1 MKTITIELSEEMLLK
16 WREDHLLKNLEEK
29 DDHEFG
35 ETIMNVKDYYTKRL
49 NRSRDKIE
57 SEIKLFM
64 QKYDCDIDSA
74 ETYLITE
81 AVLGGLTIEATIS
94 ESNTLDMAEVKYLVD
109 MCVSRITRARR
120 FVYVQLHPEK
130 YKRNAF
136 AMNERDA
143 LAAHDKHMR
152 DRNEATLRAKSA
164 DDYCKLLNI
173 YGVNISS
180 SMFLQKCFNLQVK
193 SVKLLSSEETMKQV
207 FEELKPSIAV

>member
-29 DDHEFG
+29 GDHEFD
-35 ETIMNVKDYYTKRL
+35 ETITSAKDYYTKRL
-49 NRSRDKIE
+49 KRSRDQIE

-64 QKYDCDIDSA
+64 KKYDCDIDSA

-94 ESNTLDMAEVKYLVD
+94 ESDTLDMAEVKYLVD

-120 FVYVQLHPEK
+120 FMYVQLHPEK
-130 YKRNAF
+130 YKRNTV
-136 AMNERDA
+136 AMKEREA

-152 DRNEATLRAKSA
+152 DRNETTLHLKSA

-173 YGVNISS
+173 YGVKISN

-207 FEELKPSIAV
+207 FDELKPSIAV